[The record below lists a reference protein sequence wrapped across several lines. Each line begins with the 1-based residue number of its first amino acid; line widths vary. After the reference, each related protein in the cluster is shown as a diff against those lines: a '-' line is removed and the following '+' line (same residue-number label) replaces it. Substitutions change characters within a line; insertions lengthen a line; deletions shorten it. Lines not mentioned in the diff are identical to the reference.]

1 MRSERD
7 LVVHVVALAA
17 ARHGG
22 LALARRRTAEIAAAL
37 VLAHA
42 AATAAAVEH
51 GQRRVEALQHHL
63 GRVALDVVLVGPL
76 AGLQLALEIDLGAL
90 LQILLG
96 HPAETLAEDHDAV
109 PLGLFLALAGVLVA
123 PVLRGRDAQV
133 DDRPAVLGPAHLRV
147 LAEIADQNHLVDAAC
162 HRGPPLADTSAADT
176 SADMAAVRSANLGA
190 PGDATR
196 ARAAISALRSEE
208 RRVGTE
214 CRYWRAPRA

>member
-51 GQRRVEALQHHL
+51 GERRVEALQHHL

-90 LQILLG
+90 LQVLLG
-96 HPAETLAEDHDAV
+96 HPAEALAEDHHAV

-133 DDRPAVLGPAHLRV
+133 DDRPAVLGPPHLRV
-147 LAEIADQNHLVDAAC
+147 LAEIADQDHLVDAAY
-162 HRGPPLADTSAADT
+162 HDRSPPCEAP
-176 SADMAAVRSANLGA
+176 AVRSANLGA
-190 PGDATR
+190 PPHATR
-196 ARAAISALRSEE
+196 ARAAVLRLSHSRLRSGLI
-208 RRVGTE
+208 VDAGIQTAFVF
-214 CRYWRAPRA
+214 CSSMI